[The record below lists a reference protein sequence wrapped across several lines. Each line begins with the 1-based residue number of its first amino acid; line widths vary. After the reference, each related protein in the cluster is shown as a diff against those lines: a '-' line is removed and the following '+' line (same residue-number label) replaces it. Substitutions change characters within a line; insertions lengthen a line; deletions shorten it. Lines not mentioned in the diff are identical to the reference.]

1 MLGRIRRTARGVSAL
16 DGRAAVGVL
25 ILVSLVMVPIIMG
38 FSMLLILVLA
48 PISHGRMLVS
58 DSILAS
64 PPKPH
69 KERAF
74 LNPDSPWSI
83 SASSTL
89 WLALQV
95 RNLEGSTRPYRW
107 AVTTHAPGRA
117 SIVPASSTVLTF
129 INPTKPGT
137 QQTNGTVEFAFKV
150 DNHTRSSQRYQYAAM
165 TQTTGHAPVDAATGS
180 FTLANAHY
188 AVASLHVR
196 VVCTGTR
203 SRINVSVGSVS
214 LGGAHQTI
222 GFWLPC
228 QSKRA

>member
-1 MLGRIRRTARGVSAL
+1 VRGRIRRTTRGVAAL

-48 PISHGRMLVS
+48 PISHGRMLVN

-64 PPKPH
+64 PRKPH
-69 KERAF
+69 KELAF
-74 LNPDSPWSI
+74 LNPDSTWSI

-89 WLALQV
+89 WLALHV
-95 RNLEGSTRPYRW
+95 RDVEGSAHTYRRT
-107 AVTTHAPGRA
+107 VTTHAPGRA
-117 SIVPASSTVLTF
+117 SIMPAPSTVLTF

-137 QQTNGTVEFAFKV
+137 QQANGTVAFAVKV
-150 DNHTRSSQRYQYAAM
+150 DNHTGSSQQYQYAAM
-165 TQTTGHAPVDAATGS
+165 TQTPGHARVDAATGS

-188 AVASLHVR
+188 AVASLDVR